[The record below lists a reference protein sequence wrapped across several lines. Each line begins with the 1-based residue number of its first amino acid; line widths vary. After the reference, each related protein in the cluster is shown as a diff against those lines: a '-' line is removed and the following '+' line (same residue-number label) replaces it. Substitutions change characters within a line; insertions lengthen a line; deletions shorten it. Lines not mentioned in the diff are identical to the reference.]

1 MNGYH
6 FIDPDK
12 IRDMLF
18 NDDSYVAEFCEAGL
32 TSFDEFITDYEKYLL
47 ARNMKDL
54 RKAGH
59 KIKPGAQMMGA
70 NEVVEEYENAK
81 ELLNSKA
88 DQEALVASV
97 KKMKNIC
104 STIREELTNL
114 AQSKN

>member
-1 MNGYH
+1 MSYE

-32 TSFDEFITDYEKYLL
+32 TSFEEFIDHYEKYLL
-47 ARNMKDL
+47 DRNMEYL

-70 NEVVEEYENAK
+70 HMVVEEYENAK
-81 ELLNSKA
+81 EMLKNEA
-88 DQEALVASV
+88 DQEELAESV
-97 KKMKNIC
+97 QKMKNIC
-104 STIREELTNL
+104 SKICTELTEL
-114 AQSKN
+114 AGQKN